1 MNLALIGNTVLR
13 TAIRRNLVSF
23 PAQIPAFTK
32 ARDEQKQIAQLY
44 FVRGWPAK
52 AICERYGLTKSTLRL
67 LLSEWKTRAVAAGY
81 IQDIY
86 PELLADLGAGND
98 ADRREFEASAH
109 YSDFTASKSAW
120 TMTSARWPSRGVS
133 VEVHL

>member
-13 TAIRRNLVSF
+13 TAIQRNLVSF

-32 ARDEQKQIAQLY
+32 GRDEQKRVAQLY

-67 LLSEWKTRAVAAGY
+67 LLSEWKVRAVAAGY
-81 IQDIY
+81 IQNVY
-86 PELLADLGAGND
+86 PELLADLGAGDD
-98 ADRREFEASAH
+98 ADRREFGASALD
-109 YSDFTASKSAW
+109 SEFTASKSAW

-133 VEVHL
+133 AEARL